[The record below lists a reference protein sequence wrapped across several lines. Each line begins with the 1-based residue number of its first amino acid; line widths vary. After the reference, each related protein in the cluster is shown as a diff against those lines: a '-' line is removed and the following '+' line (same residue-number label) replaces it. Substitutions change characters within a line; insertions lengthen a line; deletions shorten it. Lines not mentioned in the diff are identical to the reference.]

1 MLSSIAITTLRAASR
16 AAPMFAAHAPTV
28 VRAATA
34 RYGYAMTARRFMSAE
49 KPYAVDAPDGD
60 HDLQD
65 VVRFN
70 QEI

>member
-28 VRAATA
+28 ARAATA

-49 KPYAVDAPDGD
+49 PYAVDGPDGD

>member
-16 AAPMFAAHAPTV
+16 AAPMLAARAPV
-28 VRAATA
+28 LQAATA
-34 RYGYAMTARRFMSAE
+34 RYGYAMTARFMSAE

-60 HDLQD
+60 HDFQD

-70 QEI
+70 ESV